1 MSEVVSLDIMK
12 EKFKDKISEI
22 KNRLDFVLD
31 NVGIQNDIENF
42 TNIYE
47 DLLIIDD
54 KLEKIES
61 NMNNTV
67 LNNIMDLN
75 EKNRIIDL
83 KIMKLFTPYLLY
95 YKMCLMQ
102 NNI

>member
-1 MSEVVSLDIMK
+1 MSVESLDVMK

-61 NMNNTV
+61 NMNNSV
-67 LNNIMDLN
+67 LDNIMDLN